1 VKIINDANLP
11 EPLFNAIQ
19 YSERDRGESDYTV
32 TELIEPPRIGA
43 LKLRHKDEIVE
54 NASDRIWALIG
65 SVGHEILS
73 RGSMGQVVEKRLF
86 AELDSYKI
94 SGQCDLLEEGIVDYK
109 FTSVWAVK
117 EGVKPEWEQQLN
129 CYAWLARQNS
139 IQVPSLKIIAI
150 LRDWNVN
157 EAKRSPDMPQS
168 QVVAAT
174 VRMWEQGQVE
184 SWLMNRI
191 ALHENAREGVLPECT
206 PSEMWERPEKY
217 AVMKKGNTKA
227 SRVLDTK
234 LEAGQWMASQP
245 KPQDFSIEVRP
256 GERPRC
262 ESYCVVSEFCEIYKQ
277 WKGQNEIKP

>member
-19 YSERDRGESDYTV
+19 YSDRDRGESDYTV

-65 SVGHEILS
+65 SVGHEILA
-73 RGSMGQVVEKRLF
+73 RGSKGQIVEKRLF
-86 AELDSYKI
+86 AELDGYKI

-117 EGVKPEWEQQLN
+117 KGLRPEWEQQLN
-129 CYAWLARQNS
+129 CYAWLAHRNS
-139 IQVPSLKIIAI
+139 IPVPSLKIIAI
-150 LRDWNVN
+150 LRDWNIN
-157 EAKRSPDMPQS
+157 EAKRNPDMPQS
-168 QVVAAT
+168 QVV
-174 VRMWEQGQVE
+174 VFPVQMWGTGVVE
-184 SWLMNRI
+184 DWMRIRI
-191 ALHENAREGVLPECT
+191 ALHENAREGVLPEC
-206 PSEMWERPEKY
+206 SAAEMWEHPEKY
-217 AVMKKGNTKA
+217 AVMKRGNVKA

-245 KPQDFSIEVRP
+245 KPQDFTIEVRL

-262 ESYCVVSEFCEIYKQ
+262 QSYCSVSEFCSVYKQ
-277 WKGQNEIKP
+277 WKGQNEIKS

>member
-1 VKIINDANLP
+1 VKIINDADLP
-11 EPLFNAIQ
+11 APLLAAIQ

-65 SVGHEILS
+65 SVGHEILA
-73 RGSMGQVVEKRLF
+73 RGSKGQIVEKRLF
-86 AELDSYKI
+86 AELDGRKI

-117 EGVKPEWEQQLN
+117 GELKPEWEQQLN
-129 CYAWLARQNS
+129 CYAWLAFRNS
-139 IQVPSLKIIAI
+139 IVARSLKIIAI

-157 EAKRSPDMPQS
+157 EAKRNPDMPQS
-168 QVVAAT
+168 QVAVMP
-174 VRMWEQGQVE
+174 VRMWEQRVAEG
-184 SWLMNRI
+184 WLRMRI
-191 ALHENAREGVLPECT
+191 TLHENARAGVLPECNPAET
-206 PSEMWERPEKY
+206 WERPEKY
-217 AVMKKGNTKA
+217 AVMKKGNVKA

-245 KPQDFSIEVRP
+245 KPQDFSITVRP

-262 ESYCVVSEFCEIYKQ
+262 ESYCAVSEFCEQFKQ
-277 WKGQNEIKP
+277 WKGQNEIKS